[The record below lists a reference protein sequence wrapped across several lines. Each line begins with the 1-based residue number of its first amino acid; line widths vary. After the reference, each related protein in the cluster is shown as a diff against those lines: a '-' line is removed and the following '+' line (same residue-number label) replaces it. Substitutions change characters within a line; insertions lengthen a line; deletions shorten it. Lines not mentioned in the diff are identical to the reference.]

1 MSTEKKVLVTG
12 AGGFIGGAIAREM
25 QKRGHLVTVLR
36 RPERPISGFD
46 TAITLD
52 DLREPFDAIIHA
64 AAIRHR
70 HGIPA
75 ESYLTENTA
84 LTGRLLDFARQ
95 SGSGRFTLISS
106 IAVFGWPKQLPISDA
121 NSYAPVGPYG
131 VSKVDCEKKTRES
144 GHPFAIVRPSITYGP
159 GDTNGMIDKLLRLV
173 SQGKYRVIGSGSAR
187 CQLVYVEDLAYA
199 VAEAALRPDLAGAE
213 FTCTYRDPIS
223 FQRLSEIAAET
234 VGRRLPGPNAPLF
247 VARLAATA
255 FELMEKVGFIRGEPL
270 VTHEKL
276 ATVTVDRAYDISRMR
291 ELLGWEPQTE
301 YREGL
306 KKTAAAMNLL
316 G

>member
-1 MSTEKKVLVTG
+1 MTTQRNVLVTG

-25 QKRGHLVTVLR
+25 QKRGHSVTVLR
-36 RPERPISGFD
+36 RPERAIAGFEQ
-46 TAITLD
+46 AITLD
-52 DLREPFDAIIHA
+52 KLREPFDAIVHA

-84 LTGRLLDFARQ
+84 LTARLLDFARQ

-106 IAVFGWPKQLPISDA
+106 IAVFGWPQKLPISDA
-121 NSYAPVGPYG
+121 NPYAPVGPYG
-131 VSKVDCEKKTRES
+131 VSKVGCERKVREC
-144 GHPFAIVRPSITYGP
+144 GHPFSIVRPSITYGP

-199 VAEAALRPDLAGAE
+199 AAEATLRPDLAGAE

-223 FQRLSEIAAET
+223 FQQLSEAAAET
-234 VGRRLPGPNAPLF
+234 VGRHLPRPNAPLML
-247 VARLAATA
+247 ARLAATA
-255 FELMEKVGFIRGEPL
+255 FELMEKIGLIHGEPL

-276 ATVTVDRAYDISRMR
+276 ATVTVDRAYDITRMR
-291 ELLGWEPQTE
+291 ELLGWEPPTE

-306 KKTAAAMNLL
+306 KKTAAAMNLP